1 MIELELKE
9 ASPSSSWMFFSLYN
23 ICLTHLIVKLCSR
36 PQHFIRS
43 TIKPVIHSFI
53 LQICILVILA
63 IREVELSL
71 NNVEILNKC
80 KSIC

>member
-36 PQHFIRS
+36 PHHFIRS